1 MAVELIVKAA
11 AEFVGTTFFLAVILL
26 SGGHFLWVAAA
37 LALAIFLGGDV
48 SGGHFNPAV
57 TTMMLARNNIDITTW
72 LVYVASQISG
82 GLAAT
87 AFVGKIVP

>member
-1 MAVELIVKAA
+1 MNP
-11 AEFVGTTFFLAVILL
+11 LAVLVE
-26 SGGHFLWVAAA
+26 FLGSFIFFSVIVATGNAWA
-37 LALAIFLGGDV
+37 IGATLAIVIFLGGAI

-57 TTMMLARNNIDITTW
+57 TTMMLARNNIDVTTW
-72 LVYVASQISG
+72 LVYVASQVSG